1 MPVVTPGSSADT
13 RLVQQK
19 LNSFPGSVLPKLA
32 EDGIFGPKTRARTME
47 FQRQR
52 GLVADG
58 VVGSKTRAALGMSPV
73 VPGAQP
79 APGSPGGGSAVSA
92 VVSAFGAALDSWKVS
107 AAFAGIVVN
116 SLTASGSPGCLTG
129 PALAPLMTTRLGTLG
144 GDDRAIAT
152 AAAQG
157 IGANFAA
164 WQNGVTVP
172 GLPWYPAFAAFPGAV
187 APPMPNVPSPFV
199 ALVSAGLAG
208 MTNPVSL
215 EAAMAAA
222 AATSLRERAKAAFA
236 SIAPQV
242 IVAFQVK
249 ILASQVKGVL
259 GSGPVPTFAPPF
271 VPVGPVLGG
280 TAFSPP
286 GALQ

>member
-32 EDGIFGPKTRARTME
+32 EDGVLGPKTRARTME

-129 PALAPLMTTRLGTLG
+129 R
-144 GDDRAIAT
+144 
-152 AAAQG
+152 
-157 IGANFAA
+157 
-164 WQNGVTVP
+164 
-172 GLPWYPAFAAFPGAV
+172 
-187 APPMPNVPSPFV
+187 
-199 ALVSAGLAG
+199 
-208 MTNPVSL
+208 
-215 EAAMAAA
+215 
-222 AATSLRERAKAAFA
+222 
-236 SIAPQV
+236 
-242 IVAFQVK
+242 
-249 ILASQVKGVL
+249 
-259 GSGPVPTFAPPF
+259 
-271 VPVGPVLGG
+271 
-280 TAFSPP
+280 
-286 GALQ
+286 